1 MGVCSCSS
9 KDQINDSKKKL
20 NQSSTA
26 SEAPSAEPLLLEHY
40 KSTFPSHNKKLE
52 IIHFNDVYN
61 IEERDDDGPIR
72 AGVARFVSAF
82 DSYKA
87 KDKLVIFSGDLFF
100 PSNLGTI
107 FEGE

>member
-1 MGVCSCSS
+1 MGICSCSS
-9 KDQINDSKKKL
+9 KDQITDTKQKL
-20 NQSSTA
+20 NKSSTA
-26 SEAPSAEPLLLEHY
+26 SEAPSAEPILLEHY
-40 KSTFPSHNKKLE
+40 KTNFPFHDKKLE

-87 KDKLVIFSGDLFF
+87 
-100 PSNLGTI
+100 
-107 FEGE
+107 